1 QLGPLMYGLLE
12 ETDGERDV
20 AALAAAMSER
30 LGRRFDVEHVI
41 RVGEKLAEKGL
52 LAGSEHNAPPRSN
65 PLLALRWKVLFTDPK
80 VTRRITAP
88 FLQLFR
94 PWLVFPVL
102 AGFVAVAWFV
112 LVHKGV
118 ASATAQAFHSPELL
132 LLVLVLGVLSA

>member
-1 QLGPLMYGLLE
+1 MYGLLQAA
-12 ETDGERDV
+12 DGERDH

-30 LGRRFDVEHVI
+30 LGRRLEAEHVARI
-41 RVGEKLAEKGL
+41 EEKLAEQGL
-52 LAGSEHNAPPRSN
+52 LAGSEGKAPPRSN

-88 FLQLFR
+88 FLWLFR
-94 PWLVFPVL
+94 AWIVLPIL

-112 LVHKGV
+112 LFHKGI

-132 LLVLVLGVLSA
+132 LLVLALAVLSAAF